1 MISQILSSSGAG
13 RGVSTDTFEGEDVG
27 GPQKTL
33 TQIFTEPTKGDVTFD
48 AALALLKAHG
58 GVVKEG
64 AGSRVKIFIEGKVIQ
79 FHRPHKKELPKY
91 VVEAI
96 REVLEDLGIKP

>member
-1 MISQILSSSGAG
+1 M
-13 RGVSTDTFEGEDVG
+13 G

-64 AGSRVKIFIEGKVIQ
+64 AGSRVKIFIQGKVIQ
-79 FHRPHKKELPKY
+79 FHRPHKKDLPKY